1 MFLCNEFP
9 FTHSRLVFF
18 FKFLVRLNHNQ
29 SDISINWAGGLHHA
43 KKSEA
48 SGFCYVNDI
57 VLGIL
62 ELLKFHQRVLYI
74 DIDIH
79 HGDGVEE
86 AFYTTDRV
94 MTVSFHRFGDFFP
107 GTGALRDVGI
117 QAGRNYSVNFPL
129 LEGMDDLSY
138 EHIFKPV
145 MEKIMELYN
154 PGAVVLQCGADSL
167 TGDRLGNFNL
177 TLKGHGKCVEFMKSF
192 NKPLM
197 LLGGGGYTIRNVAR
211 CWTNET
217 ALALGIQ
224 LPDAIPPN
232 DYIQYYSPD
241 YRLHLDPD
249 PSLHNANSKDYLFK
263 CTSVILEN
271 LRNLQAAP
279 SVEFSQVPSEFCI
292 REAALLEKEL
302 AETDNSFAGLSRN
315 PNSRNDRIQS
325 SETKANSLLY
335 QSEATTITG
344 AAHHEAELFDHEQ
357 DQDQNDVDR
366 DFAAV
371 QEEVGVVVEAVA
383 QQTSEEDQ
391 SENTV

>member
-1 MFLCNEFP
+1 
-9 FTHSRLVFF
+9 
-18 FKFLVRLNHNQ
+18 
-29 SDISINWAGGLHHA
+29 
-43 KKSEA
+43 
-48 SGFCYVNDI
+48 VNDI

-117 QAGRNYSVNFPL
+117 QNGRNYSINYPL

-145 MEKIMELYN
+145 MEKVMELYN

-177 TLKGHGKCVEFMKSF
+177 TLKGHGKCVEYMKSF

-241 YRLHLDPD
+241 YRLHLDSD
-249 PSLHNANSKDYLFK
+249 PSLQNANSKDYLFK

-271 LRNLQAAP
+271 LRSLQAAP

-292 REAALLEKEL
+292 REAALLEREL
-302 AETDNSFAGLSRN
+302 AERDSSFAGLNRN
-315 PNSRNDRIQS
+315 PNSRNDRVQS
-325 SETKANSLLY
+325 SESKATAKLY
-335 QSEATTITG
+335 HAEAITISG
-344 AAHHEAELFDHEQ
+344 RAQHEAEFFDHEQ
-357 DQDQNDVDR
+357 DQDHDDVDR

-371 QEEVGVVVEAVA
+371 QQEEVAVVMEAQV
-383 QQTSEEDQ
+383 QEEAD
-391 SENTV
+391 E